1 MRPLMNHP
9 LTGSRRAFTL
19 VELLIVIGII
29 AVLAGF
35 LLTTYSRSREQANRA
50 LCANN
55 LRQLGLALISYAQDN
70 DGKLPGPADT
80 TADRAEDWFY
90 WRNTAP
96 HNTSKSIILK
106 YVHQPDATKILR
118 CPSDDTDT
126 RPSGTTQPYRYSY
139 TLNSMWAG
147 KRIQT
152 VQNPSAKL
160 MMVEESE
167 TTINDGAWKVP
178 PIIESLSTRHDTKM
192 HQQGNVAYGDAHVDW
207 FAKKDVVYPKYYDPT
222 VQ

>member
-1 MRPLMNHP
+1 MNYS
-9 LTGSRRAFTL
+9 TGTRRGFTL
-19 VELLIVIGII
+19 TELLIVIGII

-50 LCANN
+50 ICANN
-55 LRQLGLALISYAQDN
+55 LRQVTLALLSYAQDN

-90 WRNTAP
+90 WRNTSP
-96 HNTSKSIILK
+96 HNTSKSIVLK

-118 CPSDDTDT
+118 CPSDDTDN
-126 RPSGTTQPYRYSY
+126 RPAGANIPYRYSY
-139 TLNSMWAG
+139 TLSSMFAL

-152 VQNPSAKL
+152 VLSPSTKL

-167 TTINDGAWKVP
+167 ETVNDGAWKVP
-178 PIIESLSTRHDTKM
+178 PIIQSLSTRHDPKQ
-192 HQQGNVAYGDAHVDW
+192 HVRGNVAYGDGHVDW
-207 FAKKDVVYPKYYDPT
+207 FPKTDVVFPKYYDPN
-222 VQ
+222 VEQGGR